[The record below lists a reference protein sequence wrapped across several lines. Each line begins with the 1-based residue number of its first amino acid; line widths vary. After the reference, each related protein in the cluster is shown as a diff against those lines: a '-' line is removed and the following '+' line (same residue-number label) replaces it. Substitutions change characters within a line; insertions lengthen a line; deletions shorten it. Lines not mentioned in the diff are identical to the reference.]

1 MTLRTALLPRWLDVA
16 LHTATRRRLLTL
28 AGATDAAGTIE
39 EPREAR
45 RAVCDLLDREG
56 ADAVWLATA
65 TLHARIPDAETVQ
78 SLRRRLE
85 LEGSAAVLA
94 AIEAGVPQA
103 TLDHRVRIARGTTL
117 IDVHQLIRT
126 PFTSGI
132 QRVSQETVRRW
143 QRDHDLELVAWT
155 DDFGSLRDVSAA
167 GRARVLGTDVDPSAH
182 SAPVSVVV
190 PWGARYVVPEVALD
204 LARTTRMQ
212 TIAMHSRSRTSGIAF
227 DMVPVTISETTE
239 VNVPSDFAHQL
250 AALRHMDRLAAIS
263 ESTRVEYEGWR
274 TMLSAIGLGGPQIGV
289 VPLPVQA
296 QEPDDAEVTA
306 ARERH
311 TVPTM
316 PLVLCVGS
324 HEPRKNHLAVLHAAE
339 LLWRGGLAFSLL
351 FVGSN
356 SWGGTR
362 FRHRL
367 SDLVA
372 AGRQVQAVS
381 NVSDPELWALYRLA
395 RCTVFPSLSEGF
407 GLPVAESLASGTPVV
422 TTRYG
427 SMAEIA
433 RSGGALLVD
442 PRDTRSL
449 ADALAAL
456 LTDDALHARLSR
468 EARARPIRTWDDY
481 AREAWAFLMTD

>member
-1 MTLRTALLPRWLDVA
+1 
-16 LHTATRRRLLTL
+16 LLTL
-28 AGATDAAGTIE
+28 AGATDPAGVIE
-39 EPREAR
+39 EPTQAR
-45 RAVCDLLDREG
+45 RAVCDLLEREG
-56 ADAVWLATA
+56 ADAVWLAVA
-65 TLHARIPDAETVQ
+65 TLHARIPDAATVL
-78 SLRRRLE
+78 SLRRRME
-85 LEGSAAVLA
+85 LEGSAATLA
-94 AIEAGVPQA
+94 TIEAGIPRT
-103 TLDHRVRIARGTTL
+103 TLDRSVRIARGTTL
-117 IDVHQLIRT
+117 VDVHQLIRS
-126 PFTSGI
+126 PFTTGI

-143 QRDHDLELVAWT
+143 QRDHDIELVGWT
-155 DDFGSLRDVSAA
+155 DDFWSLRDVSAA
-167 GRARVLGTDVDPSAH
+167 GRARVLGTDPDRGAP

-227 DMVPVTISETTE
+227 DLVPVTISETTE
-239 VNVPSDFAHQL
+239 VNVPSDFAHEL

-263 ESTRVEYEGWR
+263 HTTRVEYEGWR
-274 TMLSAIGLGGPQIGV
+274 TMLSAIGLEGPQIGV
-289 VPLPVQA
+289 VRLPVEA
-296 QEPDDAEVTA
+296 REPDDADIAA

-311 TVPTM
+311 TTATV

-339 LLWRGGLAFSLL
+339 ILWRRGLTFSLL
-351 FVGSN
+351 FVGGN
-356 SWGGTR
+356 SWGGMR

-372 AGRQVQAVS
+372 AGRPVKAVA
-381 NVSDPELWALYRLA
+381 NASDSELWALYRLA

-433 RSGGALLVD
+433 GSGGALLVD

-456 LTDDALHARLSR
+456 LTDDALHTRLSR
-468 EARARPIRTWDDY
+468 EARAHPVRTWDDY
-481 AREAWAFLMTD
+481 AREAWAFLTAG

>member
-28 AGATDAAGTIE
+28 AGATDAVGTIE

-351 FVGSN
+351 FVGGNAWHSE
-356 SWGGTR
+356 R
-362 FRHRL
+362 FHRRL
-367 SDLVA
+367 ADLQA
-372 AGRQVQAVS
+372 AGRPVEAARGIA
-381 NVSDPELWALYRLA
+381 DDTLWALYRVA
-395 RCTVFPSLSEGF
+395 RCTVFPSLNEGF
-407 GLPVAESLASGTPVV
+407 GLPVAESLASGTPAV
-422 TTRYG
+422 TSNFG
-427 SMAEIA
+427 SMREISA
-433 RSGGALLVD
+433 HGGTLLID
-442 PRDTRSL
+442 PRDDHAIAGAIET
-449 ADALAAL
+449 L
-456 LTDDALHARLSR
+456 LTDDRVHARLVR
-468 EARARPIRTWDDY
+468 EAAARPMRTWDDY